1 MAKSIASI
9 NSLLVSLKTVNNA
22 LPIKLQQ
29 LGFNTGLHLG
39 AEQEYTVKTLI
50 NAIDTL
56 AIQFLTITA
65 NRSQFIQRTSYN
77 ERMEIESCLNS
88 LLSCLQLTKQEL
100 VDLQQ
105 TDFQCDDNLALFYTS
120 DENELRSLKLLD
132 AVHFIDLIK
141 PYCRMLEMIIAQ
153 ERIHALSAVL
163 ETMLSKDNMNNVEK
177 DNELTEEQSNAIEL
191 SQYLIR
197 QAL

>member
-9 NSLLVSLKTVNNA
+9 NSLLVSLKTVNNS
-22 LPIKLQQ
+22 LPLKLAQ
-29 LGFNTGLHLG
+29 LGFNTRLPLG
-39 AEQEYTVKTLI
+39 AEHEYTVKTLL

-88 LLSCLQLTKQEL
+88 LLRCLQLTKQEL
-100 VDLQQ
+100 DDLQQ
-105 TDFQCDDNLALFYTS
+105 TEFQCDDILALFYTS
-120 DENELRSLKLLD
+120 EKNEHRSLKLLNS
-132 AVHFIDLIK
+132 VHYIDLIK

-163 ETMLSKDNMNNVEK
+163 ETMLSKDNTALSEN
-177 DNELTEEQSNAIEL
+177 DNELTEEQSDAIEL